1 MFDDP
6 GDIDRNGIPD
16 SIQRDPVGVPED
28 PQPLS
33 GFAPDPGLPGI
44 DPPIEA
50 TADDAS
56 AQPMPEPPVEPPLPP
71 ADADEATLMEYQR
84 QLQKYSQTM
93 ETISN
98 LLQMQHEANKA
109 VAQNLRG

>member
-50 TADDAS
+50 PPDAS
-56 AQPMPEPPVEPPLPP
+56 AEPMPALPVEPALPP
-71 ADADEATLMEYQR
+71 ADADEATLLEYQR

-93 ETISN
+93 DTISK
-98 LLQMQHEANKA
+98 LLQMEHEANKA